1 MMPLLMQKTLRPW
14 NQIDAIYWL
23 NPKGREYFRCL
34 KIILDFTD
42 DVSSN
47 IELCFSIILDSAC
60 LKCFELNK
68 CSGTKLTE
76 KKVDGSD
83 F

>member
-42 DVSSN
+42 EVSSN
-47 IELCFSIILDSAC
+47 ISFIFFDNS
-60 LKCFELNK
+60 
-68 CSGTKLTE
+68 
-76 KKVDGSD
+76 
-83 F
+83 